1 MGSVNTLID
10 RCVDL
15 SPSPVIIARLSAM
28 ISAGDY
34 DSSEV
39 QRIVMTDESLSA
51 AVLRTANSAAFGVPG
66 RVFDLRDGI
75 VRLGSSTLRRIVMQQ
90 ESRRLFADAGSAYGL
105 RRQDLW
111 RASVGGALGAELLAE
126 SSGACEPGV
135 AYVGGLLRD
144 IGKLAVDVALG
155 PQAFQVTDPDPTP
168 QRGFTERERLRLGVD
183 HAQLGAAL
191 GARWGLPERIC
202 NAIRFHHDP
211 PAPGEDGADRL
222 TDIVHAADFVC
233 LWAGLGVGD
242 DGLEYTLA
250 EHVRASLGF
259 GRATAEQEIV
269 ETTSR
274 FRDLEDSI
282 TGRPQR
288 GAA

>member
-1 MGSVNTLID
+1 MGSVEAIIS

-15 SPSPVIIARLSAM
+15 SPSPVIIARLTAM
-28 ISAGDY
+28 ISTGEY
-34 DSSEV
+34 DTAEV
-39 QRIVMTDESLSA
+39 QRFVLTDESLSV

-66 RVFDLRDGI
+66 RVFDLREGI
-75 VRLGSSTLRRIVMQQ
+75 VRLGSDTLRHIVMQQ
-90 ESRRLFADAGSAYGL
+90 ESRRLLADAGSAYGL

-111 RASVGGALGAELLAE
+111 RGAVGGAISAELLAE
-126 SSGACEPGV
+126 SRGSCEPGV

-155 PQAFQVTDPDPTP
+155 PHAFRDPDPEATP

-191 GARWGLPERIC
+191 GERWGLPDRIC
-202 NAIRFHHDP
+202 NTIRAHHAP
-211 PAPGEDGADRL
+211 PAPGEDGADPL
-222 TDIVHAADFVC
+222 TDIVHAADFVAM
-233 LWAGLGVGD
+233 WAGLGVGD
-242 DGLEYTLA
+242 DGLEYNLA

-259 GRATAEQEIV
+259 GRSTAEHEV
-269 ETTSR
+269 AETMSR